1 MEYKSLRT
9 ANAAD
14 CHPGPS
20 MDVGHNM
27 DHVQRG
33 ELGKINK
40 ISSEAALPVILVKR
54 NATRGRMNWIGLN
67 KMIDQTKGVVMVFPA
82 THGRCWTMTGSELLT
97 LDESS
102 GGSCGPGMFLFTHNM
117 PVVLNKNLNTEQ
129 GIVNGMA
136 GKAVGI
142 VVNEEMQ
149 GGKTAMTGN

>member
-1 MEYKSLRT
+1 MNHRQK
-9 ANAAD
+9 
-14 CHPGPS
+14 
-20 MDVGHNM
+20 
-27 DHVQRG
+27 G
-33 ELGKINK
+33 ELESIDKM
-40 ISSEAALPVILVKR
+40 SSEAVLPVILVKR

-67 KMIDQTKGVVMVFPA
+67 NMINQTKEVVMVFPA
-82 THGRCWTMTGSELLT
+82 THGRCWTMTGSELLM

-149 GGKTAMTGN
+149 GGKTAMLCNWP